1 LFRDGD
7 LPEPATLFDDHR
19 GRMPARAAT
28 EMEIARHLTLH
39 HDLMLAP
46 TAAEAAAIAGDDRA
60 YAAQR
65 ARMSDAQRAAWD
77 AAYGAEDAAFRRENP
92 QGRERVRWYYQRYL
106 KNYLRCVAGVDRSVG
121 ELLAWL
127 EAHPAVQQNTLVIY
141 ASDQGFFLGEHGYY
155 DKRWM
160 DEECFRMPLLMAWPG
175 RLPAGTT
182 IPQLTQNIDFAP
194 TFLDLAG
201 APPLPAAHGV
211 SLVPLL
217 EGKPVPWRDA
227 VYYHYYES
235 QATHAVPAMY
245 GVRTATHK
253 LVHYYEPQWQCHE
266 LFDLQQDPDE
276 RQNRYGDPA
285 CREVQQQLLGRL
297 QQLRTQYG
305 DDTGVLAPAFPRSA
319 GVTRLVRDGDG
330 YRLWANAHGGYALQ
344 PVEPRRA
351 VVLRT
356 SLRPLAAKPLRQGQV
371 VVAGGRDGRT
381 LLRAG
386 IEFGT
391 RQLVVSGPAGGGEP
405 RRVAV
410 AWDGATAIA
419 LEVAFDRAAG
429 TLTAR
434 AAGQSVTLP
443 VPAEFGP
450 VVAWGYGAS
459 LSETWFQDLQVQ

>member
-1 LFRDGD
+1 
-7 LPEPATLFDDHR
+7 
-19 GRMPARAAT
+19 
-28 EMEIARHLTLH
+28 MEIARHLTLH
-39 HDLMLAP
+39 YDLMVPPTPAEAP
-46 TAAEAAAIAGDDRA
+46 TLADLDRA
-60 YAAQR
+60 YEQQR
-65 ARMSDAQRAAWD
+65 ARMDDAQRAAWD
-77 AAYGAEDAAFRRENP
+77 AAFAAEDEAFRRENP
-92 QGRERVRWYYQRYL
+92 QGRERVRWMYQRYM
-106 KNYLRCVAGVDRSVG
+106 KNYLRCVQGVDRSVG
-121 ELLAWL
+121 ALLAWL
-127 EAHPAVQQNTLVIY
+127 DAHPDVKANTLVVY
-141 ASDQGFFLGEHGYY
+141 SSDQGFFLGEHGWY

-160 DEECFRMPLLMAWPG
+160 DDECLRMPLVMRWPG
-175 RLPAGTT
+175 RIAAGREVA
-182 IPQLTQNIDFAP
+182 QLTQNIDFAP
-194 TFLDLAG
+194 TFLELAG
-201 APPLPAAHGV
+201 VPAPNGVHGR

-217 EGKPVPWRDA
+217 AGEPPADWRDA

-305 DDTGVLAPAFPRSA
+305 DDTGVLAAAFPRSA